1 MYKFKEQVFSLDE
14 ISKAANTSNMDIED
28 YIKKAGI
35 TEEPDEDQDFL
46 NPTAPGAVVGETT
59 APDMDSPSVSGSL
72 ESVDECPDGYTKNS
86 NGDCSKFEFQGQ
98 GFGVAKKENAEAAFK
113 AIIKAIELAKDNK
126 IHGIVTAPI
135 NKNNIQSN
143 KFNFKGHTDFLE
155 SLIGGDSIMFMVSDN
170 LKIALLTEHISIN
183 EVTGMITPSL
193 IKKRVKIVQD
203 SLVNDFKVSS
213 PKIAILSI
221 NPHVGDGGVIGDHD
235 DKILSPSINEINKN
249 GIKVYGPFASDS
261 FFGSKLYKSY
271 DAIIASYHDQGLI
284 PFKTLAFGNG
294 VNFTAGLDKVRTSPD
309 HGTAYDIAGKNIA
322 DPNSFKSAV
331 LQAINIL
338 KSRGKI

>member
-1 MYKFKEQVFSLDE
+1 MSKNFNPIIGISTGDPNGIGIEIILKSLKEKNFITNFIPIIFSNYKLINSQKSIFKIDCKIEPISNINEAKANCINIYNINDKEFQINFGKANELGGEFARDSLTT
-14 ISKAANTSNMDIED
+14 AAN
-28 YIKKAGI
+28 Y
-35 TEEPDEDQDFL
+35 L
-46 NPTAPGAVVGETT
+46 
-59 APDMDSPSVSGSL
+59 
-72 ESVDECPDGYTKNS
+72 KN
-86 NGDCSKFEFQGQ
+86 NE
-98 GFGVAKKENAEAAFK
+98 
-113 AIIKAIELAKDNK
+113 
-126 IHGIVTAPI
+126 IHALVTAPI
-135 NKNNIQSN
+135 NKNNIQSS

-155 SLIGGDSIMFMVSDN
+155 SLISGDSIMFMVSDN
-170 LKIALLTEHISIN
+170 LKMALLTEHISIN
-183 EVTGMITPSL
+183 EVTSMITPSL

-284 PFKTLAFGNG
+284 PFKTLTFGKG

>member
-1 MYKFKEQVFSLDE
+1 MSKIFNPIIGISTGDPNGIGIEIILKSLKENNFIRNFIPVIFSNYKLINSQKSIFKIDCQIESISNINQARVNCINVYNINNKDFEINFGQANQLGGEFARDSLT
-14 ISKAANTSNMDIED
+14 IAAN
-28 YIKKAGI
+28 Y
-35 TEEPDEDQDFL
+35 L
-46 NPTAPGAVVGETT
+46 
-59 APDMDSPSVSGSL
+59 
-72 ESVDECPDGYTKNS
+72 KN
-86 NGDCSKFEFQGQ
+86 NE
-98 GFGVAKKENAEAAFK
+98 
-113 AIIKAIELAKDNK
+113 
-126 IHGIVTAPI
+126 IHALVTAPI
-135 NKNNIQSN
+135 NKNNIQSSE
-143 KFNFKGHTDFLE
+143 FNFKGHTDFLA

-183 EVTGMITPSL
+183 EVIGQITPSL
-193 IKKRVKIVQD
+193 IKKRVKILQE
-203 SLVNDFKVSS
+203 SLIKDFNVAS

-221 NPHVGDGGVIGDHD
+221 NPHVGDGGVIGDD
-235 DKILSPSINEINKN
+235 DSKILSPCIKELSQN

-284 PFKTLAFGNG
+284 PFKTLTFGNG

-322 DPNSFKSAV
+322 NPNSFKAAI